1 MGNSTCSTQSS
12 IWVPFALCAM
22 RKMQAA
28 KEMRRK
34 EAGTEVQ
41 CIVRF
46 ALSSACLLA
55 CSNYQCQH
63 LLCRS
68 KPKQRRFCSDSS
80 RLAKQR
86 IFCGGCLVWA
96 IMCAG

>member
-28 KEMRRK
+28 AEMRRQ

-41 CIVRF
+41 STTVVLSTSYLLLRF
-46 ALSSACLLA
+46 G
-55 CSNYQCQH
+55 
-63 LLCRS
+63 
-68 KPKQRRFCSDSS
+68 
-80 RLAKQR
+80 
-86 IFCGGCLVWA
+86 I
-96 IMCAG
+96 